1 MSFINRK
8 IIWASMAFLTLYG
21 FLLTGTVLIAL
32 DGQYLVSAMFLAC
45 FAPALASDYKVFKE
59 ILARYKG
66 DKF

>member
-8 IIWASMAFLTLYG
+8 IITACLAFYAMYG
-21 FLLTGTVLIAL
+21 FLITGTVLIAL

-45 FAPALASDYKVFKE
+45 FVPALASDYKVFKE
-59 ILARYKG
+59 IIARYKG